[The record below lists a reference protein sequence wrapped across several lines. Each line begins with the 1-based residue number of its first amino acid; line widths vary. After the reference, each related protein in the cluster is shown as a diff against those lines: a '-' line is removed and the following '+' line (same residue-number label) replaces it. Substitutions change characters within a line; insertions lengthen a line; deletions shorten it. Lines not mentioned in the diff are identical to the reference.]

1 MVHLA
6 RDKSLKEAKSSV
18 ILSIIHKFLSVQLG
32 EQLYDLFI
40 YIYIYTF
47 THMLYSHIHVQAALR
62 IYCHFCILFLV
73 INIAPIECLQRVY
86 LTKHLMFKRFLFVLW
101 NDEKSSKALFLS
113 KQCDPFNSKLVKVLK
128 MMKDVLVY
136 ERKQTSRRDVL
147 FWWVHSIIWNIW
159 LH

>member
-18 ILSIIHKFLSVQLG
+18 ILSIIHKFLSVQWG
-32 EQLYDLFI
+32 EQLHDLF
-40 YIYIYTF
+40 IYIYTF

-136 ERKQTSRRDVL
+136 EGKQTSRRDVL

>member
-1 MVHLA
+1 
-6 RDKSLKEAKSSV
+6 
-18 ILSIIHKFLSVQLG
+18 
-32 EQLYDLFI
+32 
-40 YIYIYTF
+40 
-47 THMLYSHIHVQAALR
+47 MLYSHIHVQAALR
-62 IYCHFCILFLV
+62 ICCHFCILFLV
-73 INIAPIECLQRVY
+73 IIIAPIECLQRVY

-159 LH
+159 LINRSLAPDSDSAAISYNIMLFADKTKVK

>member
-18 ILSIIHKFLSVQLG
+18 ILSIIHKFLSVQWG
-32 EQLYDLFI
+32 EQLHDLFI
-40 YIYIYTF
+40 YIHLYTYVIF
-47 THMLYSHIHVQAALR
+47 TYTCTSSFR
-62 IYCHFCILFLV
+62 ICCHFCILFLV

-136 ERKQTSRRDVL
+136 ERKQTSGRDVL
-147 FWWVHSIIWNIW
+147 FWWVHSVIWNIW